1 MDKIRI
7 RQNYENYERVQ
18 KAFRDFIHALVW
30 ESMDIDSGVH
40 EDEINEH
47 IERYCRNNGD
57 QMISLT
63 NDSVTK
69 FIKSLESRY
78 EVHLYECDEVGNIIE
93 ETAKHIDT
101 DNLKLAL
108 QKGAEFYRYHSD
120 KHPTVN
126 IFDNEIGQYI
136 AEWD

>member
-18 KAFRDFIHALVW
+18 NAFKDFIHALVW
-30 ESMDIDSGVH
+30 ESMDIAAGVH
-40 EDEINEH
+40 EDEVNEH
-47 IERYCRNNGD
+47 IDRYCRNNGG

-78 EVHLYECDEVGNIIE
+78 EVHCYEIDDEGNAIE
-93 ETAKHIDT
+93 ETAKHYYT
-101 DNLKLAL
+101 DNEVIALK
-108 QKGAEFYRYHSD
+108 KGAEFYRRA
-120 KHPTVN
+120 KCPQVN
-126 IFDNEIGQYI
+126 IFDNEQDKYI

>member
-18 KAFRDFIHALVW
+18 NAFKDFIHALVW
-30 ESMDIDSGVH
+30 ESMDIDAGVH
-40 EDEINEH
+40 EDEVNEH
-47 IERYCRNNGD
+47 IDRYCRNNGG

-78 EVHLYECDEVGNIIE
+78 EVHCYEIDDEGNAIE
-93 ETAKHIDT
+93 ETAKHYYT
-101 DNLKLAL
+101 DNEVIALK
-108 QKGAEFYRYHSD
+108 KGAEFYRRA
-120 KHPTVN
+120 KCPQVN
-126 IFDNEIGQYI
+126 IFDNEQGKYI

>member
-1 MDKIRI
+1 MNKIRI

-18 KAFRDFIHALVW
+18 NAFKDFIHALVW
-30 ESMDIDSGVH
+30 ESLDIDEGIE
-40 EDEINEH
+40 EDEVNEH
-47 IERYCRNNGD
+47 IKRYCRNNGG
-57 QMISLT
+57 QMISFI

-78 EVHLYECDEVGNIIE
+78 EVHCYEIDEEGNAIE
-93 ETAKHIDT
+93 ETGKHINT

-108 QKGAEFYRYHSD
+108 KKVAKFYRSAKRPRVIIY
-120 KHPTVN
+120 
-126 IFDNEIGQYI
+126 DNETDKYI

>member
-69 FIKSLESRY
+69 FIKSLQSRY
-78 EVHLYECDEVGNIIE
+78 DVYCYHCDENGNILE
-93 ETAKHIDT
+93 EGMKNYQT

-108 QKGAEFYRYHSD
+108 KKGAEFYRYHAEY
-120 KHPTVN
+120 HPTVN
-126 IFDNEIGQYI
+126 IFDNETNEYI

>member
-18 KAFRDFIHALVW
+18 NAFKDFIHALVW
-30 ESMDIDSGVH
+30 ESMDIDAGVH
-40 EDEINEH
+40 EDEVNEH
-47 IERYCRNNGD
+47 IDRYCRNNGG

-78 EVHLYECDEVGNIIE
+78 EVHCYEIDDEGNAIE
-93 ETAKHIDT
+93 ETAKHYYT
-101 DNLKLAL
+101 DNEVIALK
-108 QKGAEFYRYHSD
+108 KGAEFYRRA
-120 KHPTVN
+120 KCPQVN
-126 IFDNEIGQYI
+126 IFDNEQDKYI

>member
-18 KAFRDFIHALVW
+18 KAFKEFIHALVW
-30 ESMDIDSGVH
+30 QSVDIDDGVH
-40 EDEINEH
+40 EDEVNAH
-47 IERYCRNNGD
+47 IERYCNSSNAD
-57 QMISLT
+57 KMIALA

-69 FIKSLESRY
+69 FIKSLNARY
-78 EVHLYECDEVGNIIE
+78 SVHCYELNEYGHMID

-101 DNLKLAL
+101 DNEVIALKKA
-108 QKGAEFYRYHSD
+108 AEFYRNAKRPQVSIY
-120 KHPTVN
+120 
-126 IFDNEIGQYI
+126 DNEEDKYI

>member
-18 KAFRDFIHALVW
+18 NAFKDFIHALVW
-30 ESMDIDSGVH
+30 ESMDIDAGVH
-40 EDEINEH
+40 EDEVNEH
-47 IERYCRNNGD
+47 IDRYCRNNGG

-78 EVHLYECDEVGNIIE
+78 EVHCYEIDGEGNAIE
-93 ETAKHIDT
+93 ETAKHYYT
-101 DNLKLAL
+101 DNEVIALK
-108 QKGAEFYRYHSD
+108 KGAEFYRRA
-120 KHPTVN
+120 KCPQVN
-126 IFDNEIGQYI
+126 IFDNEQDKYI

>member
-18 KAFRDFIHALVW
+18 NTFKDFIHALVW
-30 ESMDIDSGVH
+30 ESMDIDAGVH
-40 EDEINEH
+40 EDEVNEH
-47 IERYCRNNGD
+47 IDRYCRNNGG

-78 EVHLYECDEVGNIIE
+78 EVHCYEIDGEGNVIE
-93 ETAKHIDT
+93 ETAKHYYT
-101 DNLKLAL
+101 DNEVIALK
-108 QKGAEFYRYHSD
+108 KGAEFYRRA
-120 KHPTVN
+120 KCPQVN
-126 IFDNEIGQYI
+126 IFDNEQGKYI